1 SFFRSSV
8 FKERSISLFLPLG
21 EASASLAATRTIL
34 SCSVVPVN
42 SFFDYFFVERMFTAL
57 RCLKDK

>member
-1 SFFRSSV
+1 Q
-8 FKERSISLFLPLG
+8 

-42 SFFDYFFVERMFTAL
+42 SFFIFT
-57 RCLKDK
+57 RVCLGSGRSGRSCGDRY